1 MQLSRAR
8 RMRPER
14 NVVESRGLVSFNA
27 RMSRSKPE
35 FINDPGTGMQELE
48 LPLEADEDGLR
59 RLRIDIRRALP
70 NRRLDKYLAGRLGEL
85 SRNALQQYIREGAV
99 TVNGQIVKP
108 SYTIRTGDV
117 IEMLVPERE
126 KKVIAPEPIPVD
138 VLYEDD
144 DVVAVN
150 KQSGLIVHPAR
161 GNPTNTLLNAM
172 AYYFQQNAG
181 AIGDLPASGGWFRPG
196 VVHRLD
202 RDTTGVILLA
212 KTELALWRMGRQFE
226 LRKVRKTYQAIVHGL
241 LELDEDVIDAPI
253 GEHPKLRERY
263 AVHRDTGRPF
273 PGVAKQAV
281 TRYRVLARLTECGA
295 ITSGFTLVELCPKTG
310 RTHQLR
316 VHMSYI
322 GHPIVG
328 DKVYGGGP
336 IYRSQIEGH
345 PDVARGPVITRQ
357 ALHARSIEIQHP
369 RTLELLCVQ
378 APLPADFLA
387 TLRVLGGPDS
397 LPDIPPAGESPDTL

>member
-1 MQLSRAR
+1 
-8 RMRPER
+8 
-14 NVVESRGLVSFNA
+14 
-27 RMSRSKPE
+27 
-35 FINDPGTGMQELE
+35 MQELE
-48 LPLEADEDGLR
+48 LPPEADEDGLR

-70 NRRLDKYLAGRLGEL
+70 NRRLDRYLAGRLGEL

-99 TVNGQIVKP
+99 TVNGQVVKP

-117 IEMLVPERE
+117 IEMVVPERE
-126 KKVIAPEPIPVD
+126 KKIIAPEPIPLD
-138 VLYEDD
+138 VLYEDG

-172 AYYFQQNAG
+172 AHYFEQNAG
-181 AIGDLPASGGWFRPG
+181 TIGDLPAPGGWFRPG
-196 VVHRLD
+196 IVHRLD

-226 LRKVRKTYQAIVHGL
+226 LRHVRKTYQAIVHGL

-263 AVHRDTGRPF
+263 AVHRDTGKPF

-295 ITSGFTLVELCPKTG
+295 ITSGFTLVELYPKTG

-322 GHPIVG
+322 SHPIVG

-336 IYRSQIEGH
+336 IYESQIEGH
-345 PDVARGPVITRQ
+345 PDIARGPIITRQ

-369 RTLELLCVQ
+369 RTLEQLYVE
-378 APLPADFLA
+378 APLPADLLA
-387 TLRVLGGPDS
+387 ALKALGGPD
-397 LPDIPPAGESPDTL
+397 AVPDTPPR